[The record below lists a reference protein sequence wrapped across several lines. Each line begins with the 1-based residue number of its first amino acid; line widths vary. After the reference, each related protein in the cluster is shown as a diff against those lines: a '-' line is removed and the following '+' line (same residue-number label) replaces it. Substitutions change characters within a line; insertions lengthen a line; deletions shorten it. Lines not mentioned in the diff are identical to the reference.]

1 MKYSPNELDRRT
13 IDSNREREN
22 MISLSPTTPTANY
35 ELTVS
40 FHSHSL
46 SKWSTVSIYVS
57 IILIGDVYKNAKRNG
72 ELMTSHFRSRLRRH
86 VECETID
93 DNFSAKRAENTTRR
107 IASLLRFKTTATSR
121 NRVSPS
127 LDEVPSV
134 VRFFL
139 L

>member
-1 MKYSPNELDRRT
+1 M
-13 IDSNREREN
+13 
-22 MISLSPTTPTANY
+22 
-35 ELTVS
+35 
-40 FHSHSL
+40 
-46 SKWSTVSIYVS
+46 SIYVS

-72 ELMTSHFRSRLRRH
+72 ELMTSHLRSRLWRH

-93 DNFSAKRAENTTRR
+93 DNFSAERAENTTRR

-134 VRFFL
+134 VRFFPL
-139 L
+139 